1 MNCTGISGAIC
12 ILSWLVCMPL
22 IVKQLKREINKNKS
36 KEIRYYRIS
45 NIKGKL
51 NTNPHKSIHFAI
63 YNLFFCAA
71 CFCFFFIRC
80 ILFSILLLWRFFL
93 FLYLQCA
100 FSIIDIIIFITATII
115 TSCMWAHMCKNTVIW
130 CFVCRNHIY
139 GAQHRYMRRWEWIWF
154 KNSAR
159 QQNERLEKY
168 FFNVIQICI
177 ACLFC
182 LRRFRV
188 YVEFSK
194 HSHSRTILCYICVI
208 QDGYGNFV
216 WQSVA
221 DGALYRYV

>member
-1 MNCTGISGAIC
+1 MFSTKIHLVSFTNSHIEMNPCQKSKKSVKWMNCTGISGAIC

-100 FSIIDIIIFITATII
+100 FSIIDILLFLLLRLLL
-115 TSCMWAHMCKNTVIW
+115 HP
-130 CFVCRNHIY
+130 VCEPTC
-139 GAQHRYMRRWEWIWF
+139 A
-154 KNSAR
+154 K
-159 QQNERLEKY
+159 
-168 FFNVIQICI
+168 
-177 ACLFC
+177 
-182 LRRFRV
+182 
-188 YVEFSK
+188 
-194 HSHSRTILCYICVI
+194 IL
-208 QDGYGNFV
+208 
-216 WQSVA
+216 
-221 DGALYRYV
+221 